1 MGPDPDA
8 VYPNEKI
15 KSVVFI
21 KNVISRPNIIAGEY
35 SYYDDNTGA
44 EKFEEHVTH
53 HYEFIGDKLIIGK
66 FCAIAKGIE
75 FVMNGANHRM
85 NSVTTYPFNIM
96 GGGSRFRRGKAR
108 AFAPDL
114 LCPLQYYLYRKAFS
128 SF

>member
-44 EKFEEHVTH
+44 EKFEEHVTRICDERREPQDEQRDDISVQH
-53 HYEFIGDKLIIGK
+53 HGRRLGK
-66 FCAIAKGIE
+66 IYA
-75 FVMNGANHRM
+75 V
-85 NSVTTYPFNIM
+85 P
-96 GGGSRFRRGKAR
+96 GGFAAERRYGCR
-108 AFAPDL
+108 E
-114 LCPLQYYLYRKAFS
+114 
-128 SF
+128 

>member
-96 GGGSRFRRGKAR
+96 GGGWEKFTPSLR
-108 AFAPDL
+108 DL
-114 LCPLQYYLYRKAFS
+114 PLKGDTVVTFGS
-128 SF
+128 DKT

>member
-44 EKFEEHVTH
+44 ENLKNTLRT
-53 HYEFIGDKLIIGK
+53 I
-66 FCAIAKGIE
+66 
-75 FVMNGANHRM
+75 M
-85 NSVTTYPFNIM
+85 NSSAIN
-96 GGGSRFRRGKAR
+96 
-108 AFAPDL
+108 
-114 LCPLQYYLYRKAFS
+114 
-128 SF
+128 